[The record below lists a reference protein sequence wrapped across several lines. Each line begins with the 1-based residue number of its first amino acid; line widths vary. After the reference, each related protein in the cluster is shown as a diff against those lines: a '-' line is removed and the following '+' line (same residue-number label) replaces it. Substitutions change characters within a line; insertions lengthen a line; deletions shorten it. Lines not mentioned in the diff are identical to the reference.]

1 MRANGLLG
9 FRNELFFGRDEML
22 YRASVKNRAGWQQS
36 MSPTAKVWA
45 LYNPLMPEKIWL
57 VDKGDGHTLGTCPLF
72 NRAPAYDRHAIEV
85 AMGDQAADLAA
96 KVLPI
101 RGRHMGEALERA
113 GRMARNLR
121 VMNEAKEAAARGPA
135 PDGEGYSFEALSD
148 AGGPT
153 SVPAAEP
160 ANADAIS
167 FLDQV
172 NAV

>member
-1 MRANGLLG
+1 
-9 FRNELFFGRDEML
+9 
-22 YRASVKNRAGWQQS
+22 
-36 MSPTAKVWA
+36 
-45 LYNPLMPEKIWL
+45 
-57 VDKGDGHTLGTCPLF
+57 
-72 NRAPAYDRHAIEV
+72 
-85 AMGDQAADLAA
+85 MGDQAADLAA

-135 PDGEGYSFEALSD
+135 PDGEGYSFEALCD
-148 AGGPT
+148 DDGRAGAPRT
-153 SVPAAEP
+153 PSED
-160 ANADAIS
+160 ANADSIA

>member
-1 MRANGLLG
+1 
-9 FRNELFFGRDEML
+9 
-22 YRASVKNRAGWQQS
+22 
-36 MSPTAKVWA
+36 
-45 LYNPLMPEKIWL
+45 
-57 VDKGDGHTLGTCPLF
+57 
-72 NRAPAYDRHAIEV
+72 
-85 AMGDQAADLAA
+85 MGDQAADLAA

-135 PDGEGYSFEALSD
+135 PDGEGYSFEALNGCDTISSPAD
-148 AGGPT
+148 SMPIGRGSVAAG
-153 SVPAAEP
+153 EDF
-160 ANADAIS
+160 NADSIA

>member
-1 MRANGLLG
+1 
-9 FRNELFFGRDEML
+9 
-22 YRASVKNRAGWQQS
+22 
-36 MSPTAKVWA
+36 
-45 LYNPLMPEKIWL
+45 
-57 VDKGDGHTLGTCPLF
+57 
-72 NRAPAYDRHAIEV
+72 
-85 AMGDQAADLAA
+85 MGDQAADLAA

-135 PDGEGYSFEALSD
+135 PTGEGYSFEELCD
-148 AGGPT
+148 DDGRAGAH
-153 SVPAAEP
+153 PASASFAARASRSGDMRTPSED
-160 ANADAIS
+160 ANADSIA